1 MITPLKPRWSREV
14 KKYRRNLASY
24 REGDFA
30 LAVESERGSVIYS
43 VRHTTTFRYEPAV
56 RESVMEVRLQPRS
69 DGEQRCL
76 SFTLDVDPA
85 ANIMQYRD
93 FTGNTVHHFDIA
105 GVHSQVQVTAQS
117 AVEVQA
123 VPAPRASDCGN
134 WADLD
139 AEVAGNDHWEMLLSS
154 HFAHSSA
161 LLDQLAEELRCERR
175 SSPLALLTEIN
186 EAIYKLFAYVPNS
199 TKVDSPI
206 EEALQAR
213 QGVCQD
219 FAHIMIALVRR
230 LKMPCRYVSGYMF
243 HREEARKDRS
253 LEGASHAWVE
263 ALVPGLGW
271 VAFDP
276 TNNLVGGD
284 RHIRVAIGR
293 DYADV
298 PPTRGVY
305 KGEAQSELSVAVTV
319 TPADSAVPEP
329 ITPNFV
335 VRSRPVLARAT
346 VRSDQ
351 EQQQQQ

>member
-1 MITPLKPRWSREV
+1 M
-14 KKYRRNLASY
+14 
-24 REGDFA
+24 
-30 LAVESERGSVIYS
+30 IYS

-76 SFTLDVDPA
+76 SFTLDVEPA
-85 ANIMQYRD
+85 ANVMQYRD

-105 GVHSQVQVTAQS
+105 GRHALVKVTAHS
-117 AVEVQA
+117 AVEVQS
-123 VPAPRASDCGN
+123 VPPPRLADSGD

-139 AEVAGNDHWEMLLSS
+139 ALVAGNDYWEMLLPS
-154 HFAHSSA
+154 HFAQSSA
-161 LLDQLAEELRCERR
+161 PLEQLAQELGCERR
-175 SSPLALLTEIN
+175 GNPLEMLTQLN
-186 EAIYKLFAYVPNS
+186 ESIYNLFAYVPNS

-206 EEALQAR
+206 EEALRAR

-219 FAHIMIALVRR
+219 FAHIMVTLVRR
-230 LKMPCRYVSGYMF
+230 LNVPCRYVSGYMF
-243 HREEARKDRS
+243 HRDEAEKDRS

-263 ALVPGLGW
+263 ALVPRLGW
-271 VAFDP
+271 IAFDP
-276 TNNLVGGD
+276 TNNLVGPD

-319 TPADSAVPEP
+319 SPADNVVPEP
-329 ITPNFV
+329 ITPSFV
-335 VRSRPVLARAT
+335 IRSRPVLVRAAA
-346 VRSDQ
+346 RSDH

>member
-1 MITPLKPRWSREV
+1 
-14 KKYRRNLASY
+14 
-24 REGDFA
+24 
-30 LAVESERGSVIYS
+30 
-43 VRHTTTFRYEPAV
+43 
-56 RESVMEVRLQPRS
+56 MEVRLQPRS
-69 DGEQRCL
+69 EGDQRCL

-85 ANIMQYRD
+85 ANIIQYRD
-93 FTGNTVHHFDIA
+93 FAGNTVHHFDIA
-105 GVHSQVQVTAQS
+105 GTHKVVKVTAQS
-117 AVEVQA
+117 AVEVQP
-123 VPAPRASDCGN
+123 VPAPRAADGGD

-139 AEVAGNDHWEMLLSS
+139 ALIAGNDHWEMLLPS
-154 HFAHSSA
+154 HFAQSSPP
-161 LLDQLAEELRCERR
+161 LEQLANELGWTRR
-175 SSPLALLTEIN
+175 GNPLALLTELN
-186 EAIYKLFAYVPNS
+186 EAIYNLFAYVPNS

-206 EEALQAR
+206 EDALRNR

-219 FAHIMIALVRR
+219 FAHIMIALVRG
-230 LKMPCRYVSGYMF
+230 LQIPCRYVSGYMF
-243 HREEARKDRS
+243 HREKIEGGEIENDRS

-263 ALVPGLGW
+263 ALVPRLGW

-319 TPADSAVPEP
+319 SPADSVAPEP
-329 ITPNFV
+329 VMPSFV
-335 VRSRPVLARAT
+335 VRSRPVLMRAAAR
-346 VRSDQ
+346 VDQ

>member
-1 MITPLKPRWSREV
+1 M
-14 KKYRRNLASY
+14 
-24 REGDFA
+24 
-30 LAVESERGSVIYS
+30 IYS

-76 SFTLDVDPA
+76 SFNLAVDPP
-85 ANIMQYRD
+85 ANVMQYRD
-93 FTGNTVHHFDIA
+93 FMGNVVHHFDIA
-105 GVHSQVQVTAQS
+105 EKHTVVKVTAQS
-117 AVEVQA
+117 AVEVQNA
-123 VPAPRASDCGN
+123 PAPRPADSGD

-139 AEVAGNDHWEMLLSS
+139 ALVAGNDYWEMLLPS
-154 HFAHSSA
+154 HFAQSSA
-161 LLDQLAEELRCERR
+161 PLEQLAGELGCERR
-175 SSPLALLTEIN
+175 GNPLALLTELN

-206 EEALQAR
+206 QDALQTR

-230 LKMPCRYVSGYMF
+230 VQIPCRYVSGYMF
-243 HREEARKDRS
+243 HRDEDEQDRS
-253 LEGASHAWVE
+253 LEGASHAWIE
-263 ALVPGLGW
+263 ALVPRLGW

-319 TPADSAVPEP
+319 SPADTAAPEP
-329 ITPNFV
+329 VMPSFV
-335 VRSRPVLARAT
+335 VRSRPVL
-346 VRSDQ
+346 VRPTTRSEQ

>member
-1 MITPLKPRWSREV
+1 M
-14 KKYRRNLASY
+14 
-24 REGDFA
+24 
-30 LAVESERGSVIYS
+30 IYS

-76 SFTLDVDPA
+76 SFTLDVDPP

-105 GVHSQVQVTAQS
+105 GSHTLVKVSAQS
-117 AVEVQA
+117 AVEVQS
-123 VPAPRASDCGN
+123 VPVPRPADSGD

-139 AEVAGNDHWEMLLSS
+139 ALIAGNDHWEMLLPS
-154 HFAHSSA
+154 HFAHSSSP
-161 LLDQLAEELRCERR
+161 LEQLAQELGCERR
-175 SSPLALLTEIN
+175 GNPLEMLTELN
-186 EAIYKLFAYVPNS
+186 AAIYQLFAYVPNS

-206 EEALQAR
+206 GEALRTR

-219 FAHIMIALVRR
+219 FAHIMITLVRR
-230 LKMPCRYVSGYMF
+230 LNVPCRYVSGYMF
-243 HREEARKDRS
+243 HRDEAEKDRS

-263 ALVPGLGW
+263 ALVPRLGW

-305 KGEAQSELSVAVTV
+305 KGEAQSTLSVAVTV
-319 TPADSAVPEP
+319 SPSDAPPPEP
-329 ITPNFV
+329 PAPTIV
-335 VRSRPVLARAT
+335 IQSRPVFARVSSRT
-346 VRSDQ
+346 EQ

>member
-1 MITPLKPRWSREV
+1 M
-14 KKYRRNLASY
+14 
-24 REGDFA
+24 
-30 LAVESERGSVIYS
+30 IYS

-105 GVHSQVQVTAQS
+105 GSHTQVKVTAQS
-117 AVEVQA
+117 AVEVQSI
-123 VPAPRASDCGN
+123 PAPRAADSGD

-139 AEVAGNDHWEMLLSS
+139 ALIAGNDHWEMLLPS
-154 HFAHSSA
+154 HFAHSNA
-161 LLDQLAEELRCERR
+161 QLEQLAKELGCERR
-175 SSPLALLTEIN
+175 GNPLDLLTGLN

-230 LKMPCRYVSGYMF
+230 MNIPCRYVSGYMF
-243 HREEARKDRS
+243 HRDDDENDRS
-253 LEGASHAWVE
+253 FEGASHAWVE
-263 ALVPGLGW
+263 ALVPRLGW

-319 TPADSAVPEP
+319 SPADTVVPEP

-335 VRSRPVLARAT
+335 VRSRPVLARAA

-351 EQQQQQ
+351 EQQQQ

>member
-1 MITPLKPRWSREV
+1 M
-14 KKYRRNLASY
+14 
-24 REGDFA
+24 
-30 LAVESERGSVIYS
+30 IYS

-69 DGEQRCL
+69 DGDQRCL
-76 SFTLDVDPA
+76 NFVLNVDPA
-85 ANIMQYRD
+85 ANVMQYRD
-93 FTGNTVHHFDIA
+93 FMGNVVHHFDIA
-105 GVHSQVQVTAQS
+105 GKHNVVKVTAQS
-117 AVEVQA
+117 AVEMQNVA
-123 VPAPRASDCGN
+123 EPRAADCGD

-139 AEVAGNDHWEMLLSS
+139 ALVEGNDYWEMLLPS
-154 HFAHSSA
+154 HFAQSSA
-161 LLDQLAEELRCERR
+161 ALEQLAAELGCERR
-175 SSPLALLTEIN
+175 GNPLGLLTELT
-186 EAIYKLFAYVPNS
+186 EAIYKFFAYVPNS

-206 EEALQAR
+206 EEALETR

-230 LKMPCRYVSGYMF
+230 VKIPCRYVSGYMF
-243 HREEARKDRS
+243 HRDDTERDRS
-253 LEGASHAWVE
+253 IEGASHAWIE
-263 ALVPGLGW
+263 ALVPRLGW

-319 TPADSAVPEP
+319 SPADTAPPEP
-329 ITPNFV
+329 VVPSFV
-335 VRSRPVLARAT
+335 VRSRPVLVRAT
-346 VRSDQ
+346 ARSDQ

>member
-1 MITPLKPRWSREV
+1 M
-14 KKYRRNLASY
+14 
-24 REGDFA
+24 
-30 LAVESERGSVIYS
+30 IYS

-76 SFTLDVDPA
+76 SFLLDVDPA
-85 ANIMQYRD
+85 ANVMQYRD

-105 GVHSQVQVTAQS
+105 GTHKLVRVTAQS
-117 AVEVQA
+117 TVEVQS
-123 VPAPRASDCGN
+123 VPAPRGSDSGD

-139 AEVAGNDHWEMLLSS
+139 ALVAGDDYWEMLLPS
-154 HFAHSSA
+154 HFAHSNA
-161 LLDQLAEELRCERR
+161 PLEQLAKELACDRR
-175 SSPLALLTEIN
+175 DRPMTLLTELN
-186 EAIYKLFAYVPNS
+186 AAIYDLFDYVPHS

-206 EEALQAR
+206 EQALSAR

-230 LKMPCRYVSGYMF
+230 LQVPCRYVSGYMF
-243 HREEARKDRS
+243 HRDEPEKDRS

-319 TPADSAVPEP
+319 SPADAVAPEH
-329 ITPNFV
+329 ITPSFV
-335 VRSRPVLARAT
+335 VRSRPVLARPSI
-346 VRSDQ
+346 RSEQD
-351 EQQQQQ
+351 QQQQQ

>member
-1 MITPLKPRWSREV
+1 M
-14 KKYRRNLASY
+14 
-24 REGDFA
+24 
-30 LAVESERGSVIYS
+30 IYS
-43 VRHTTTFRYEPAV
+43 VRHTTKFLYEPAV
-56 RESVMEVRLQPRS
+56 RESLMEVRLQPRS
-69 DGEQRCL
+69 EGDQRCL

-93 FTGNTVHHFDIA
+93 FAGNTVHHFDIA
-105 GVHSQVQVTAQS
+105 GTHKVVKVTAQS
-117 AVEVQA
+117 AVEVQP
-123 VPAPRASDCGN
+123 VPAPRAADGGD

-139 AEVAGNDHWEMLLSS
+139 ALIAGNDHWEMLLPS
-154 HFAHSSA
+154 HFAQSSPP
-161 LLDQLAEELRCERR
+161 LEQLANELGWTRR
-175 SSPLALLTEIN
+175 GNPLALLTELN
-186 EAIYKLFAYVPNS
+186 EAIYNLFAYVPNS

-206 EEALQAR
+206 EDALRNR

-230 LKMPCRYVSGYMF
+230 LQIPCRYVSGYMF
-243 HREEARKDRS
+243 HRDESEKDRS

-263 ALVPGLGW
+263 ALVPRLGW
-271 VAFDP
+271 IAFDP

-319 TPADSAVPEP
+319 CPADSVASEP
-329 ITPNFV
+329 MAPSFV
-335 VRSRPVLARAT
+335 IRSRPALVRPAAR
-346 VRSDQ
+346 SEQ
-351 EQQQQQ
+351 EQQQQ

>member
-1 MITPLKPRWSREV
+1 M
-14 KKYRRNLASY
+14 
-24 REGDFA
+24 
-30 LAVESERGSVIYS
+30 IYS

-76 SFTLDVDPA
+76 SFTLGVEPA
-85 ANIMQYRD
+85 ANVIQYRD

-105 GVHSQVQVTAQS
+105 GTHTQVKVTAQS
-117 AVEVQA
+117 AVEVQS
-123 VPAPRASDCGN
+123 VPAPRSADSGD

-139 AEVAGNDHWEMLLSS
+139 ALIAGNDYWEMLLPS
-154 HFAHSSA
+154 HFAHSSPS
-161 LLDQLAEELRCERR
+161 LEQLAKELGCERR
-175 SSPLALLTEIN
+175 GNPLDLLTELN
-186 EAIYKLFAYVPNS
+186 EAIYKLFAYVRNS

-213 QGVCQD
+213 KGVCQD

-230 LKMPCRYVSGYMF
+230 LRVPCRYVSGYMF
-243 HREEARKDRS
+243 HRDEAEKDRS

-263 ALVPGLGW
+263 ALVPRLGW

-276 TNNLVGGD
+276 TNNLVGAD

-293 DYADV
+293 DYSDV

-319 TPADSAVPEP
+319 SPADSVAPEP
-329 ITPNFV
+329 VIPSFV
-335 VRSRPVLARAT
+335 IRSRPMLARAAT
-346 VRSDQ
+346 RLEQ
-351 EQQQQQ
+351 EQQQQ